1 MPIEIKELHIKVAV
15 SPPKSE
21 QPATAGAEPDQ
32 SSSCCDDKNDRQQIV
47 SDCVEQVLQILKE
60 KSER

>member
-1 MPIEIKELHIKVAV
+1 MPVEIKELHIKVAV

-21 QPATAGAEPDQ
+21 QPAGAEPDKP
-32 SSSCCDDKNDRQQIV
+32 SPCDEKNDRQQIV
-47 SDCVEQVLQILKE
+47 SDCVEQILQILKE

>member
-21 QPATAGAEPDQ
+21 PAAGSDSDKP
-32 SSSCCDDKNDRQQIV
+32 SPCDEKNDRQQLV
-47 SDCVEQVLQILKE
+47 SDCVEQILQILKE

>member
-15 SPPKSE
+15 SPPPAADKPARPEASE
-21 QPATAGAEPDQ
+21 PSPCAEMA
-32 SSSCCDDKNDRQQIV
+32 DREQIV
-47 SDCVEQVLQILKE
+47 SDCVEQILQILKE

>member
-15 SPPKSE
+15 SPPADNRPTSG
-21 QPATAGAEPDQ
+21 GAPVPSAQ
-32 SSSCCDDKNDRQQIV
+32 FSAADRQRLV
-47 SDCVEQVLQILKE
+47 AECVEQILQILKE

>member
-21 QPATAGAEPDQ
+21 QPAAGAETDKP
-32 SSSCCDDKNDRQQIV
+32 SSCDEKNDRQQLV
-47 SDCVEQVLQILKE
+47 SDCVEQILQILKE

>member
-15 SPPKSE
+15 APPKSD
-21 QPATAGAEPDQ
+21 QPAASTEEAKP
-32 SSSCCDDKNDRQQIV
+32 SPCDEKNDRQQLV
-47 SDCVEQVLQILKE
+47 SDCVEQVMQILKE